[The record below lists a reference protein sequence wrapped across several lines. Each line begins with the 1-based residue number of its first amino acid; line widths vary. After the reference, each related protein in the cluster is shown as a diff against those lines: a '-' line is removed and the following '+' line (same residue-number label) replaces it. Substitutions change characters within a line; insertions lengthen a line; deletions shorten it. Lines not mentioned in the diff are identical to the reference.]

1 MDLSRN
7 HAENR
12 AAVLTR
18 EKGVLQLSFHLDVDD
33 LVAFAHFAQWAAPER
48 RGFRWF
54 AMALPLLVGVV
65 MTFSV
70 PPAARVTTVHI
81 LFLVL
86 CGLGFFLTPR
96 WVRYRIGW
104 RIRRQARVNK
114 SQTGEMHYELSPAGF
129 AVQGPKGRTKLP
141 KGAYFFPRETEKHLF
156 FFVQDKAA
164 YVLPKAAF
172 SSGELDEIRSAAD
185 TLARASKRA

>member
-1 MDLSRN
+1 MIEPSMNGTVRP
-7 HAENR
+7 
-12 AAVLTR
+12 AALIR
-18 EKGVLQLSFHLDVDD
+18 DKGGLRLAFHLDVDD
-33 LVAFAHFAQWAAPER
+33 LVAFGLYTQWSSPER

-54 AMALPLLVGVV
+54 AMAIPLLVVVV

-70 PPAARVTTVHI
+70 PAAARVTTVHI

-86 CGLGFFLTPR
+86 CGVGFFLTPR

-104 RIRRQARVNK
+104 RIRRQARLNK
-114 SQTGEMHYELSPAGF
+114 GQTGEMLYELSPAGF
-129 AVQGPKGRTKLP
+129 VVQGPKGRTKLP
-141 KGAYFFPRETEKHLF
+141 KGAYFFARETDKHLF

-172 SSGELDEIRSAAD
+172 SSGELDEIRGAAE
-185 TLARASKRA
+185 TLTRASKHA